1 MKTVLTQ
8 QELAE
13 RWGVTV
19 KTITEY
25 RTDGILQ
32 PVKGIPI
39 IRFSL
44 DYIQQLEGTTI
55 EKFSPL
61 ERSRLTTELE
71 KVQKENEKL
80 KNILGG
86 ILSEASKVITLNNQ
100 FGS

>member
-1 MKTVLTQ
+1 
-8 QELAE
+8 
-13 RWGVTV
+13 
-19 KTITEY
+19 
-25 RTDGILQ
+25 LQ

>member
-25 RTDGILQ
+25 RQDGILQ
-32 PVKGIPI
+32 SINGIPV

-44 DYIQQLEGTTI
+44 EYIQQLEGVTL
-55 EKFSPL
+55 EKFSPM
-61 ERSRLTTELE
+61 ERRRMEMMIEGL
-71 KVQKENEKL
+71 KQENNKL
-80 KNILGG
+80 KSILSNILAE
-86 ILSEASKVITLNNQ
+86 SSKVINVVKEA
-100 FGS
+100 